1 MAAHTNTSAFE
12 RLDEVRSAARARAQE
27 DFEFF
32 CRGVLGFEV
41 STSDALA
48 IQPELLKGR
57 RFDLQRLE
65 NKRYALQ
72 LERAMIAWQVV
83 VGLSGEIV
91 HGPSET
97 FEWLFPEVARR
108 AA

>member
-1 MAAHTNTSAFE
+1 MKALTAFD
-12 RLDEVRSAARARAQE
+12 RLDEVRSAARARAVE

-32 CRGVLGFEV
+32 CSGVLGLSLPSGICTEIQQGILQGREV
-41 STSDALA
+41 RINLE
-48 IQPELLKGR
+48 PR
-57 RFDLQRLE
+57 RLE
-65 NKRYALQ
+65 VQ
-72 LERAMIAWQVV
+72 VERAIVAWRVV
-83 VGLSGEIV
+83 LGKSGEVV